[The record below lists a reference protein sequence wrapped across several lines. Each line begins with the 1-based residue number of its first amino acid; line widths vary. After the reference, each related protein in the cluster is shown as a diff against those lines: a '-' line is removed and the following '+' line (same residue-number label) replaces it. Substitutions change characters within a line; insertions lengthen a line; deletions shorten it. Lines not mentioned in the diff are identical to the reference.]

1 VPLIRVESYTFFIE
15 FLGPPFGFSAT
26 SLSAN
31 YYGFKLYVIPVFSSA
46 SPSNVFFRN
55 TATFGG
61 GIYFYS
67 SNVNS
72 IILHAN
78 FTQNI
83 GTTSGGGLSLG
94 GSNAGTGIQKVS
106 SVRGNRQH
114 PICFIYRWPLYFSC
128 DRRPFHQIQPLT
140 KEGRCKWYSP
150 TLGRRSE
157 NACFRLI
164 LLHCME
170 ER

>member
-1 VPLIRVESYTFFIE
+1 MWLRLSRLFLNICVLYSGVDVPLIRVENYTFFIE

-26 SLSAN
+26 SLSDN

-55 TATFGG
+55 SATFGG

-106 SVRGNRQH
+106 SITWKQASSNL
-114 PICFIYRWPLYFSC
+114 FYLSLFLTFSC
-128 DRRPFHQIQPLT
+128 DRRPL
-140 KEGRCKWYSP
+140 C
-150 TLGRRSE
+150 
-157 NACFRLI
+157 
-164 LLHCME
+164 
-170 ER
+170 